1 MGNVPDVLI
10 GLFDSEESVPM
21 KALYHFEYIG
31 DVPLPGDA
39 YTYET
44 YGDFLAHYGVMGMRW
59 GVRKPGTRGGTL
71 PSNRKK
77 GSVVKKTSSG
87 GNSDKKAAKDG
98 ENKKT
103 SSGGNSD
110 KKAAKDGEN
119 KTVSSTKKAPSKK
132 PDTVSLTTM
141 SDAEL
146 QQRLNRMRLEQQFL
160 DMTKV
165 PPKTKSRGR
174 QTVESILWDTTKSV
188 GTAYAQHLALQQIHR
203 FDPTFRPTSSKK
215 K

>member
-1 MGNVPDVLI
+1 MASVPDVLI
-10 GLFDSEESVPM
+10 DLYGDENSVPM

-31 DVPLPGDA
+31 DAPLPGDA

-44 YGDFLAHYGVMGMRW
+44 FGDFLAHYGVLGMRW
-59 GVRKPGTRGGTL
+59 GVRKPGTRGGTP

-77 GSVVKKTSSG
+77 GSVVKKSSSG
-87 GNSDKKAAKDG
+87 GNSDKKAPK
-98 ENKKT
+98 E
-103 SSGGNSD
+103 
-110 KKAAKDGEN
+110 GEN
-119 KTVSSTKKAPSKK
+119 KTSSSDKKPAAKKSPTKK
-132 PDTVSLTTM
+132 PDRASLATM

-146 QQRLNRMRLEQQFL
+146 QQRLNRMRWEQQFL

-165 PPKTKSRGR
+165 PQKTKSRGR

-188 GTAYAQHLALQQIHR
+188 GTAYAQHLAIQQIR
-203 FDPTFRPTSSKK
+203 KFDPTFKPTSSKK

>member
-1 MGNVPDVLI
+1 MANVPDVLI
-10 GLFDSEESVPM
+10 DLYGDEESVPM

-44 YGDFLAHYGVMGMRW
+44 FGDFLAHYGVLGMRW
-59 GVRKPGTRGGTL
+59 GVRKPGTRGGTP

-77 GSVVKKTSSG
+77 GSVVKKTSSS
-87 GNSDKKAAKDG
+87 GNSDKKASK
-98 ENKKT
+98 E
-103 SSGGNSD
+103 
-110 KKAAKDGEN
+110 GEN
-119 KTVSSTKKAPSKK
+119 KTSSSTKKPVEKKSSPKK
-132 PDTVSLTTM
+132 PDRASLATM

-174 QTVESILWDTTKSV
+174 QTVESILLDTTKSV
-188 GTAYAQHLALQQIHR
+188 GTAYAQHLAIQQIHK
-203 FDPTFRPTSSKK
+203 FDPTFKPTSSKK

>member
-1 MGNVPDVLI
+1 MGNIPDVLI
-10 GLFDSEESVPM
+10 DLYGDEKSVPM
-21 KALYHFEYIG
+21 KVLYHFEYIG
-31 DVPLPGDA
+31 DAPLPSDA

-44 YGDFLAHYGVMGMRW
+44 FGDFLAHHGVIGMRW
-59 GVRKPGTRGGTL
+59 GVRKPGTRGGTP

-77 GSVVKKTSSG
+77 GSVVKKNSSG
-87 GNSDKKAAKDG
+87 GNSDKKASKDV
-98 ENKKT
+98 
-103 SSGGNSD
+103 
-110 KKAAKDGEN
+110 EN
-119 KTVSSTKKAPSKK
+119 KTNSPHKKPPSKK
-132 PDTVSLTTM
+132 PDRVSLATM

-160 DMTKV
+160 DMTNV

-188 GTAYAQHLALQQIHR
+188 GTAYAQHLAIQQIHK
-203 FDPTFRPTSSKK
+203 FDPTFKPTSSKK

>member
-98 ENKKT
+98 ENK
-103 SSGGNSD
+103 
-110 KKAAKDGEN
+110 
-119 KTVSSTKKAPSKK
+119 TVSSTKKAPSKK

-188 GTAYAQHLALQQIHR
+188 GTAYAQHLAIQQIHR

>member
-1 MGNVPDVLI
+1 MGNIPDVLI
-10 GLFDSEESVPM
+10 DLYGDEKSVPM

-31 DVPLPGDA
+31 DAPLPSDA

-44 YGDFLAHYGVMGMRW
+44 FGDFLAHYGVLGMRW
-59 GVRKPGTRGGTL
+59 GVRKPGTRGGTP

-77 GSVVKKTSSG
+77 GSVVKKNSSG
-87 GNSDKKAAKDG
+87 GNSDKKASKDV
-98 ENKKT
+98 
-103 SSGGNSD
+103 
-110 KKAAKDGEN
+110 EN
-119 KTVSSTKKAPSKK
+119 KTNSPHKKPPSKK
-132 PDTVSLTTM
+132 PDRASLATM

-174 QTVESILWDTTKSV
+174 QTVESILLNATKSV
-188 GTAYAQHLALQQIHR
+188 GTAYAQHLAIQQIHK
-203 FDPTFRPTSSKK
+203 FDPTFKPTSSKK

>member
-1 MGNVPDVLI
+1 MGNIPDVLI
-10 GLFDSEESVPM
+10 DLYGDEKSVPM

-31 DVPLPGDA
+31 DAPLPSDA

-44 YGDFLAHYGVMGMRW
+44 FGDFLAHYGILGMRW
-59 GVRKPGTRGGTL
+59 GVRKPGTRGGTP

-77 GSVVKKTSSG
+77 GSVVKKNSSG
-87 GNSDKKAAKDG
+87 GNSDKKASKDV
-98 ENKKT
+98 
-103 SSGGNSD
+103 
-110 KKAAKDGEN
+110 EN
-119 KTVSSTKKAPSKK
+119 KTNSPHKKPPSKK
-132 PDTVSLTTM
+132 PDRASLATM

-174 QTVESILWDTTKSV
+174 QTVESILLDTTKSV
-188 GTAYAQHLALQQIHR
+188 GTAYAQHLAIQQIQK
-203 FDPTFRPTSSKK
+203 FDPTFKPTSSKK
-215 K
+215 KK

>member
-1 MGNVPDVLI
+1 MGNIPDVLI
-10 GLFDSEESVPM
+10 DLYGDEKSVPM

-31 DVPLPGDA
+31 DAPLPSDA

-44 YGDFLAHYGVMGMRW
+44 FGDFLAHYGVLGMHW
-59 GVRKPGTRGGTL
+59 GVRKPGTRGGTP

-77 GSVVKKTSSG
+77 GSVVKKNSSG
-87 GNSDKKAAKDG
+87 GNSDKKASKDV
-98 ENKKT
+98 
-103 SSGGNSD
+103 
-110 KKAAKDGEN
+110 EN
-119 KTVSSTKKAPSKK
+119 KTNSPHKKPPSKK
-132 PDTVSLTTM
+132 PDRASLATM

-165 PPKTKSRGR
+165 PPKTKSIGR
-174 QTVESILWDTTKSV
+174 QTVESILLNATKSV
-188 GTAYAQHLALQQIHR
+188 GTAYAQHLAIQQIHK
-203 FDPTFRPTSSKK
+203 FDPTFKPTSSKK

>member
-1 MGNVPDVLI
+1 MANVPDVLI

-44 YGDFLAHYGVMGMRW
+44 FGDFLAHYGVNGMRW
-59 GVRKPGTRGGTL
+59 GVRKSGTRGGTP

-77 GSVVKKTSSG
+77 GSIV
-87 GNSDKKAAKDG
+87 
-98 ENKKT
+98 KKT

-132 PDTVSLTTM
+132 PYLVLSTKKPDKVSLTTM

-188 GTAYAQHLALQQIHR
+188 GTAYAQHFVVQQIHK
-203 FDPTFRPTSSKK
+203 FDPTFGPTSSKK
-215 K
+215 NK

>member
-1 MGNVPDVLI
+1 MGNIPDVLI
-10 GLFDSEESVPM
+10 DLYGDEKSVPM
-21 KALYHFEYIG
+21 KALHHFEYIG
-31 DVPLPGDA
+31 DAPLPSDA

-44 YGDFLAHYGVMGMRW
+44 FGDFLAHYGVLGMRW
-59 GVRKPGTRGGTL
+59 GVRKPGTRGGTP

-77 GSVVKKTSSG
+77 GSVVKKNSSG
-87 GNSDKKAAKDG
+87 GNSDKKASKDV
-98 ENKKT
+98 
-103 SSGGNSD
+103 
-110 KKAAKDGEN
+110 EN
-119 KTVSSTKKAPSKK
+119 KTNSPHKKPPSKK
-132 PDTVSLTTM
+132 PDRASLATM

-165 PPKTKSRGR
+165 PPKTTSRGR

-188 GTAYAQHLALQQIHR
+188 GTAYAQHLAIQQIHK
-203 FDPTFRPTSSKK
+203 FDPTFKPTSSKK

>member
-1 MGNVPDVLI
+1 MGNIPDVLI
-10 GLFDSEESVPM
+10 DLYGDEKSVPM

-31 DVPLPGDA
+31 DAPLPSDA

-44 YGDFLAHYGVMGMRW
+44 FGDFLAHYGVLGMRW
-59 GVRKPGTRGGTL
+59 GVRKPGTRGGTP

-77 GSVVKKTSSG
+77 GSVVKKNSSG
-87 GNSDKKAAKDG
+87 GNSDKKASKDV
-98 ENKKT
+98 
-103 SSGGNSD
+103 
-110 KKAAKDGEN
+110 EN
-119 KTVSSTKKAPSKK
+119 KTNSTYKKPPSKK
-132 PDTVSLTTM
+132 PDRASLATM

-165 PPKTKSRGR
+165 PPKTTSRGR

-188 GTAYAQHLALQQIHR
+188 GTAYAQHLAIQQIHK
-203 FDPTFRPTSSKK
+203 FDPTFKPTSSKK

>member
-1 MGNVPDVLI
+1 MANVPDVLI
-10 GLFDSEESVPM
+10 DLYGDEESVPM

-44 YGDFLAHYGVMGMRW
+44 FGDFLAHYGVFGMRW
-59 GVRKPGTRGGTL
+59 GVRKPGTRGGTP

-77 GSVVKKTSSG
+77 GSVVKKTSSS
-87 GNSDKKAAKDG
+87 GNSDKKASK
-98 ENKKT
+98 E
-103 SSGGNSD
+103 
-110 KKAAKDGEN
+110 GEN
-119 KTVSSTKKAPSKK
+119 KTSSSTKKPVEKKSSPKK
-132 PDTVSLTTM
+132 PDRASLATM

-160 DMTKV
+160 DMMKV

-174 QTVESILWDTTKSV
+174 QTVESVLWDTTKSV
-188 GTAYAQHLALQQIHR
+188 GTAYAQHLAIQQIHK
-203 FDPTFRPTSSKK
+203 FDPTFKPTSSKK